1 MALCV
6 VIDSAGAL
14 VPTGQAIDQCTGYV
28 MVSGSEYGVYST
40 LHEALQPPAST
51 AQLSEW
57 FTAPM
62 AAIVFCYIIA
72 RIAGSVAG
80 MFK

>member
-6 VIDSAGAL
+6 LIDSAGSL
-14 VPTGQAIDQCTGYV
+14 VPTSQPVDQCTGYV
-28 MVSGSEYGVYST
+28 MVSGSEYGVYSV
-40 LHEALQPPAST
+40 LHEALKPPADI
-51 AQLSEW
+51 AQLSQW

-72 RIAGSVAG
+72 RVAGTVAG